1 MNRIVVNSKVS
12 SDGTLRLSL
21 PLGLSEAN
29 HDVRITVESL
39 SSPKANSSSE
49 WEVWVDEMAGSWEGT
64 FERPAQGEFEERNPL
79 S

>member
-21 PLGLSEAN
+21 PLGLAEAN
-29 HDVRITVESL
+29 HDVRVIVESL
-39 SSPKANSSSE
+39 SSQEANSAPE
-49 WEVWVDEMAGSWEGT
+49 WEAWVDEMAGSWQGA
-64 FERPAQGEFEERNPL
+64 FERPTEGVFEERNPL